1 MDQNYNK
8 NVYEP
13 HYASSMDQNSRV
25 IVNNSS
31 QVSVKPFTPVNNFSN
46 QSSFI
51 NLQRNYSMGNL
62 TNYEQNQSRI
72 MDSKIHTT
80 AKNSRSKSNKRS
92 GLSLTKTQDKNH
104 HSAILIK

>member
-1 MDQNYNK
+1 
-8 NVYEP
+8 
-13 HYASSMDQNSRV
+13 
-25 IVNNSS
+25 
-31 QVSVKPFTPVNNFSN
+31 
-46 QSSFI
+46 
-51 NLQRNYSMGNL
+51 
-62 TNYEQNQSRI
+62 